1 MIWCLFGA
9 VFDDGDERTLKRS
22 SLCLKGGRH
31 FHESESLDH
40 LPLTDP
46 ENFGTPVMNS
56 SSKKISR
63 KRRRGSHSPSSAGT
77 ASKRGCSYPSEFP
90 VGKVSKA
97 AVKMLS
103 QGRRIIH
110 CGVLLLE
117 QAVFLENDRR
127 RSSWLPAVIVPAHY
141 VLEASDMNPDT
152 ICLRSFKDGR

>member
-1 MIWCLFGA
+1 M
-9 VFDDGDERTLKRS
+9 FDDGDERTLKRS

-46 ENFGTPVMNS
+46 ENFGAPVMNS
-56 SSKKISR
+56 SSKKPGR
-63 KRRRGSHSPSSAGT
+63 KRRRDESSKKT
-77 ASKRGCSYPSEFP
+77 CSYPPEFP
-90 VGKVSKA
+90 VGKV
-97 AVKMLS
+97 VLTEYREY
-103 QGRRIIH
+103 QGLKFMAMCIF
-110 CGVLLLE
+110 VL

-141 VLEASDMNPDT
+141 VLEASDMAPDT